1 MGLSKKLKPRKRLR
15 KRGVEEKKKPRK
27 QQRRSERGKPLSAP
41 KQWLRQT
48 RNVETKRGLR
58 RRKSERGKN
67 KRGSWPSKRKKKEN
81 HNRAY
86 SPFAVTLKSEV
97 LR

>member
-1 MGLSKKLKPRKRLR
+1 LELSKKLKPRKRLR
-15 KRGVEEKKKPRK
+15 KRGVGEKRK
-27 QQRRSERGKPLSAP
+27 LRRQQRRSERGKLLSAP
-41 KQWLRQT
+41 RLRPQPT

-58 RRKSERGKN
+58 GRRRERGKN
-67 KRGSWPSKRKKKEN
+67 KRGNWPPKGKKKGN

-86 SPFAVTLKSEV
+86 SPFVVTLKSEV